1 MAAESQRWQGSPVDI
16 DGFLNA
22 LGLLTH
28 SGVTNGALLL
38 FGKQPSRLFPQ
49 ARVRVLV
56 LPEGKTGNQYSVDK
70 LFDGCLLDIVEQ
82 VSDSLAAHAGGV
94 SSRFSDQTW
103 QREDRPLYPM
113 TALREGVLN
122 ALVHR
127 DYSST
132 SSVTIS
138 ILSDSLQISNPGG
151 LPEGLTPA
159 DLKRD
164 HLSVPRN
171 PDVAH
176 IFFLRGLIEEIG
188 RGTQRI
194 VEDCRNARLREPKW
208 ASSALET
215 RLTFFSHPS
224 GSPADD
230 LTARQQQILELIKQR
245 KQLHAGE
252 LLKLLGS
259 EVTDRTV
266 RNDLHAMVHRGWLV
280 RRGRGR
286 STSYAEAA
294 TAGRK

>member
-1 MAAESQRWQGSPVDI
+1 MVASTVYYFQDQLKQICGVLSGFDYEVWNSHIGTIPVDPGLSNLENCVI
-16 DGFLNA
+16 AARNCDVFL
-22 LGLLTH
+22 GIVRPFYG
-28 SGVTNGALLL
+28 SGVVGDRSIMHEECLEAV
-38 FGKQPSRLFPQ
+38 RLKKP
-49 ARVRVLV
+49 
-56 LPEGKTGNQYSVDK
+56 
-70 LFDGCLLDIVEQ
+70 
-82 VSDSLAAHAGGV
+82 
-94 SSRFSDQTW
+94 
-103 QREDRPLYPM
+103 
-113 TALREGVLN
+113 
-122 ALVHR
+122 
-127 DYSST
+127 
-132 SSVTIS
+132 
-138 ILSDSLQISNPGG
+138 
-151 LPEGLTPA
+151 
-159 DLKRD
+159 
-164 HLSVPRN
+164 
-171 PDVAH
+171 
-176 IFFLRGLIEEIG
+176 
-188 RGTQRI
+188 
-194 VEDCRNARLREPKW
+194 NARLREPKW